1 MTRKMKKINKVLST
15 LVLSTV
21 LAFSFVGPSFARSH
35 PDVDFIDVSHWNSEY
50 GLPLS
55 FYQTIKLG
63 GVQGVVVKVSEGTS
77 YLDPAASVNIANA
90 KQAGLVTSA
99 YHFGRLTSV
108 GDAQAEAKW
117 FDKALQ
123 KVGFNKDTD
132 GYVVLD
138 LEVTSGVTDRAKL
151 TQYANAF
158 IKQMR
163 DLGYSKVD
171 IYSGSHF
178 YNNQLVPSNLII
190 DKPWLA
196 RYSSSYQEP
205 QWSTGRGA
213 WQWSST
219 YKFVGFEHYGLF
231 DVNDDFAGK
240 YTSTVGVESAT
251 PTGEVKHIG
260 SLSLVDYLK
269 SIGKD
274 GSFDARAQ
282 LASQYGISNYTG
294 SAAQN
299 LALLSK
305 LKDGVEPTTTAQ
317 NSKSTTMVTTY
328 TVKSGDTLSEIAA
341 KYKTTVVKLQA
352 LNGIKNANRI
362 YVGQKLKISG
372 MATATTVT
380 TAKYVTVKHGD
391 TVSELALKHGS
402 TIAKIKTWNGLNAKY
417 TIYAGQKLRVK

>member
-1 MTRKMKKINKVLST
+1 MKKMNKYLGT

-21 LAFSFVGPSFARSH
+21 LAFSFVGPSFARSQ
-35 PDVDFIDVSHWNSEY
+35 PDVDFIDVSHWNAEE

-108 GDAQAEAKW
+108 GDAKVEAKW
-117 FDKALQ
+117 FDQALQ

-138 LEVTSGVTDRAKL
+138 LEVTSGITNKTKL
-151 TQYANAF
+151 TEYANAF
-158 IKQMR
+158 IKQMQE
-163 DLGYSKVD
+163 LGYPRVD
-171 IYSGSHF
+171 IYSGSYF
-178 YNNQLVPSNLII
+178 YNSSLNPTGLII
-190 DKPWLA
+190 NKPWLA
-196 RYSSSYQEP
+196 RYSASYQEP
-205 QWSTGRGA
+205 QWSNGKGA

-219 YKFVGFEHYGLF
+219 YKFRGFESYGYF

-269 SIGKD
+269 SVGKD
-274 GSFDARAQ
+274 ASFNARKA
-282 LASQYGISNYTG
+282 LAAQYGISNYTG

-305 LKDGVEPTTTAQ
+305 LKDGVQPTQST
-317 NSKSTTMVTTY
+317 STTTTY
-328 TVKSGDTLSEIAA
+328 TVKRGDTLSGIAA
-341 KYKTTVVKLQA
+341 KYGTTVSKLA
-352 LNGIKNANRI
+352 SLNNIKNVNRI
-362 YVGQKLKISG
+362 YVGQVLKVSG
-372 MATATTVT
+372 TVPTTQYYSV
-380 TAKYVTVKHGD
+380 VSGD
-391 TVSELALKHGS
+391 NLTK
-402 TIAKIKTWNGLNAKY
+402 IAKKYGTTINQLVSLNGIKNPNL
-417 TIYAGQKLRVK
+417 IRVGQKLRVK

>member
-1 MTRKMKKINKVLST
+1 MDQIMKKINKVLST

-21 LAFSFVGPSFARSH
+21 LAFSFVGPSLAAKQ
-35 PDVDFIDVSHWNSEY
+35 PDVDFIDVSHWNSET

-55 FYQTIKLG
+55 FYQTIKAA

-108 GDAQAEAKW
+108 GDAKVEAKW
-117 FDKALQ
+117 FDQALQ

-138 LEVTSGVTDRAKL
+138 LEVTSGITNKTKL
-151 TQYANAF
+151 TEYANAF
-158 IKQMR
+158 IKQMQE
-163 DLGYSKVD
+163 LGYTKVD
-171 IYSGSHF
+171 IYSGSYF
-178 YNNQLVPSNLII
+178 YNTHLNPSNLTI

-196 RYSSSYQEP
+196 RYSSIYQEP
-205 QWSTGRGA
+205 QWSNGKGA

-219 YKFVGFEHYGLF
+219 YKFSGFEHYGFF

-274 GSFDARAQ
+274 SSFNARKQ
-282 LASQYGISNYTG
+282 LAAQYGISNYTG

-305 LKDGVEPTTTAQ
+305 LKDGVQPTQ
-317 NSKSTTMVTTY
+317 STPTPAMTY
-328 TVKSGDTLSEIAA
+328 TVKRGDTLSGIAA
-341 KYKTTVVKLQA
+341 KYGTTVSNLA
-352 LNGIKNANRI
+352 SLNNIKNVNRI
-362 YVGQKLKISG
+362 YVGQVLKIAG
-372 MATATTVT
+372 
-380 TAKYVTVKHGD
+380 
-391 TVSELALKHGS
+391 TVSTQYYTVVSGDNLTK
-402 TIAKIKTWNGLNAKY
+402 IAKRYGTTINQLVAWNNIKNPNK
-417 TIYAGQKLRVK
+417 IYPGQKLRVK

>member
-1 MTRKMKKINKVLST
+1 MKKINKVLST

-21 LAFSFVGPSFARSH
+21 LAFSFAGPSFAARQ
-35 PDVDFIDVSHWNSEY
+35 PDIDFIDVSHWNAEQ

-108 GDAQAEAKW
+108 ADAQAEAKW

-138 LEVTSGVTDRAKL
+138 LEVTSGVTDRVKL

-158 IKQMR
+158 IKQMQE
-163 DLGYSKVD
+163 LGYPRVD

-178 YNNQLVPSNLII
+178 YNSSLNPTGLII
-190 DKPWLA
+190 NKPWLA
-196 RYSSSYQEP
+196 RYSASYQEP
-205 QWSTGRGA
+205 QWSNGKGA

-219 YKFVGFEHYGLF
+219 YKFVGFEHYGFF

-251 PTGEVKHIG
+251 PAGEVKHIG

-274 GSFDARAQ
+274 SSFNARKQ
-282 LASQYGISNYTG
+282 LAAQYGISNYTG

-305 LKDGVEPTTTAQ
+305 LKDGVESARST
-317 NSKSTTMVTTY
+317 STTTTY
-328 TVKSGDTLSEIAA
+328 TVKRGDTLSGIAA
-341 KYKTTVVKLQA
+341 KYGTTVSLA
-352 LNGIKNANRI
+352 SLNNIKNVNRI
-362 YVGQKLKISG
+362 YVGQVLKVSG
-372 MATATTVT
+372 SVSATYHTVVRGDTLWEIARDNRTTV
-380 TAKYVTVKHGD
+380 AN
-391 TVSELALKHGS
+391 LKS
-402 TIAKIKTWNGLNAKY
+402 LNGLKSD
-417 TIYAGQKLRVK
+417 TIYPGQKLRVK

>member
-1 MTRKMKKINKVLST
+1 MTRVMKKINKVLST

-21 LAFSFVGPSFARSH
+21 LAFSFVAPSFAAKQ
-35 PDVDFIDVSHWNSEY
+35 PDIDFIDVSHWNAEE

-158 IKQMR
+158 IKQMQE
-163 DLGYSKVD
+163 LGYTKVD
-171 IYSGSHF
+171 IYSGSYF
-178 YNNQLVPSNLII
+178 YNTHLNPSNLTI

-196 RYSSSYQEP
+196 RYSSIYQEP
-205 QWSTGRGA
+205 QWSNGKGA

-219 YKFVGFEHYGLF
+219 YKFRGFESYGYF

-240 YTSTVGVESAT
+240 YTSTNGVESAT

-269 SIGKD
+269 SVGKD
-274 GSFDARAQ
+274 ASFNARKA
-282 LASQYGISNYTG
+282 LAAQYGISNYTG

-305 LKDGVEPTTTAQ
+305 LKDGVQPTQST
-317 NSKSTTMVTTY
+317 STTTTY
-328 TVKSGDTLSEIAA
+328 TVKRGDTLSGIAA
-341 KYKTTVVKLQA
+341 KYGTTVSNLASLNNIKNVNRIYVGRVLKIAGTVSTPQYYTVVSGDNLTKIA
-352 LNGIKNANRI
+352 KKFGTTVNVLVNLNGIKNPNLIR
-362 YVGQKLKISG
+362 V
-372 MATATTVT
+372 
-380 TAKYVTVKHGD
+380 
-391 TVSELALKHGS
+391 
-402 TIAKIKTWNGLNAKY
+402 
-417 TIYAGQKLRVK
+417 GQKLRVK

>member
-1 MTRKMKKINKVLST
+1 MVQIMKKINKVLST

-21 LAFSFVGPSFARSH
+21 LAFSFVGPSFAAKQ
-35 PDVDFIDVSHWNSEY
+35 PDIDFIDVSHWNAEQ

-108 GDAQAEAKW
+108 VDAQAEARW
-117 FDKALQ
+117 FDQALK

-138 LEVTSGVTDRAKL
+138 LEVTSGVTNKAKL
-151 TQYANAF
+151 TEFANAF
-158 IKQMR
+158 IKQMQE
-163 DLGYSKVD
+163 LGYTKVD
-171 IYSGSHF
+171 IYSGSYF
-178 YNNQLVPSNLII
+178 YNTHLNPSNLTI

-196 RYSSSYQEP
+196 RYSSYQEP
-205 QWSTGRGA
+205 QWSNGKGA

-219 YKFVGFEHYGLF
+219 YKFRGFESYGYF

-240 YTSTVGVESAT
+240 YTSTNGVESAT

-274 GSFDARAQ
+274 SSFNARKQ
-282 LASQYGISNYTG
+282 LAAQYGISNYTG

-305 LKDGVEPTTTAQ
+305 LKDGVQPTQSTPKTT
-317 NSKSTTMVTTY
+317 TTY
-328 TVKSGDTLSEIAA
+328 TVKRGDTLSGIAA
-341 KYKTTVVKLQA
+341 QYGTTVSNLA
-352 LNGIKNANRI
+352 SLNNIKNVNRI
-362 YVGQKLKISG
+362 YVGQVLKVNG
-372 MATATTVT
+372 TANGSNSAKYHKVVAGDNLTKIAKKFGTTVN
-380 TAKYVTVKHGD
+380 
-391 TVSELALKHGS
+391 ALVNLNG
-402 TIAKIKTWNGLNAKY
+402 IKNPNL
-417 TIYAGQKLRVK
+417 IRVGQKLRVK

>member
-1 MTRKMKKINKVLST
+1 MKKINKVLST

-21 LAFSFVGPSFARSH
+21 LAFSFAGPSFAAKQ
-35 PDVDFIDVSHWNSEY
+35 PDIDFIDVSHWNSEE

-63 GVQGVVVKVSEGTS
+63 GVQGVVIKVSEGTS

-219 YKFVGFEHYGLF
+219 YKFVGFEHYGFF

-240 YTSTVGVESAT
+240 YTSTNGVESAT
-251 PTGEVKHIG
+251 PVGKVKHIG

-274 GSFDARAQ
+274 ASFNARAQ

-305 LKDGVEPTTTAQ
+305 LKDGVQPTQST
-317 NSKSTTMVTTY
+317 STTTTY
-328 TVKSGDTLSEIAA
+328 TVKRGDTLSGIAA
-341 KYKTTVVKLQA
+341 KYNTSVGRLVA
-352 LNGIKNANRI
+352 LNNIKNANFI
-362 YVGQKLKISG
+362 KVGQVLKISG
-372 MATATTVT
+372 AAATTSTGKTYHKVV
-380 TAKYVTVKHGD
+380 AGD
-391 TVSELALKHGS
+391 TVSELAKKYGS
-402 TIAKIKTWNGLNAKY
+402 TIAQIKYWNGLNSKY
-417 TIYAGQKLRVK
+417 TIYVGKTIRVK

>member
-1 MTRKMKKINKVLST
+1 MTRVMKKINKVLST

-21 LAFSFVGPSFARSH
+21 LAFSFAGPSFAAKQ
-35 PDVDFIDVSHWNSEY
+35 PDIDFIDVSHWNAEQ

-117 FDKALQ
+117 FDNALQ

-163 DLGYSKVD
+163 ELGYPRVD
-171 IYSGSHF
+171 IYSGSYF
-178 YNNQLVPSNLII
+178 YNSSLNPTGLII
-190 DKPWLA
+190 NKPWLA
-196 RYSSSYQEP
+196 RYSASYQEP
-205 QWSTGRGA
+205 QWSNGKGA

-219 YKFVGFEHYGLF
+219 YKFSGFEHYGFF

-240 YTSTVGVESAT
+240 YTSTNGVESAT
-251 PTGEVKHIG
+251 PVGEVKHIG

-274 GSFDARAQ
+274 SSFNARKA
-282 LASQYGISNYTG
+282 LAAQYGISNYTG

-305 LKDGVEPTTTAQ
+305 LKDGVQPAQ
-317 NSKSTTMVTTY
+317 QSAPSITTTY
-328 TVKSGDTLSEIAA
+328 TVKRGDTLWGIAQ
-341 KYKTTVVKLQA
+341 KYGMTVAELKSLNGLTSDIIHPGQQLKVSGSATYHTVVKGDTLWDIA
-352 LNGIKNANRI
+352 RKYGTTVDRIKSLNG
-362 YVGQKLKISG
+362 LKS
-372 MATATTVT
+372 
-380 TAKYVTVKHGD
+380 D
-391 TVSELALKHGS
+391 
-402 TIAKIKTWNGLNAKY
+402 
-417 TIYAGQKLRVK
+417 TIYPGQKLRVR

>member
-1 MTRKMKKINKVLST
+1 MKKINKVLST

-21 LAFSFVGPSFARSH
+21 LAFSFVGPSFAAKQ
-35 PDVDFIDVSHWNSEY
+35 PDIDFIDVSHWNAEQ

-108 GDAQAEAKW
+108 VDAQAEARW
-117 FDKALQ
+117 FDQALK

-138 LEVTSGVTDRAKL
+138 LEVTSGVTNKAKL
-151 TQYANAF
+151 TEFANAF
-158 IKQMR
+158 IKQMQE
-163 DLGYSKVD
+163 LGYPRVD

-178 YNNQLVPSNLII
+178 YNSSLNPTGLII
-190 DKPWLA
+190 NKPWLA
-196 RYSSSYQEP
+196 RYSASYQEP
-205 QWSTGRGA
+205 QWSNGKGA

-219 YKFVGFEHYGLF
+219 YKFRGFESYGYF

-240 YTSTVGVESAT
+240 YTSIKGVESAT

-269 SIGKD
+269 SVGKD
-274 GSFDARAQ
+274 ASFNARKQ
-282 LASQYGISNYTG
+282 LAAQYGISNYTG

-305 LKDGVEPTTTAQ
+305 LKDGVQPTQSTPNTT
-317 NSKSTTMVTTY
+317 TTY
-328 TVKSGDTLSEIAA
+328 TVKRGDTLSGIAA
-341 KYKTTVVKLQA
+341 KYGTTVSNLA
-352 LNGIKNANRI
+352 SLNNIKNVNRI
-362 YVGQKLKISG
+362 YVGQVLKVSGSVSATYHTVVRGDTLWEIARDNSMTVAKLKS
-372 MATATTVT
+372 
-380 TAKYVTVKHGD
+380 
-391 TVSELALKHGS
+391 L
-402 TIAKIKTWNGLNAKY
+402 NGLKSDL
-417 TIYAGQKLRVK
+417 IYPGQKMRIK

>member
-1 MTRKMKKINKVLST
+1 MTRVMKKINKVLST

-21 LAFSFVGPSFARSH
+21 LAFSFVAPSFAAKQ
-35 PDVDFIDVSHWNSEY
+35 PDIDFIDVSHWNAEE

-219 YKFVGFEHYGLF
+219 YKFVGFEHYGFF

-240 YTSTVGVESAT
+240 YTSTNGVESAT
-251 PTGEVKHIG
+251 PVGKVKHIG

-274 GSFDARAQ
+274 ASFNARAQ

-305 LKDGVEPTTTAQ
+305 LKDGVQPTQSTPNTT
-317 NSKSTTMVTTY
+317 TTY
-328 TVKSGDTLSEIAA
+328 TVKRGDTLSGIAA
-341 KYKTTVVKLQA
+341 KYGTTVSNLA
-352 LNGIKNANRI
+352 SLNNIKNVNRI
-362 YVGQKLKISG
+362 YVGQVLKIAG
-372 MATATTVT
+372 
-380 TAKYVTVKHGD
+380 
-391 TVSELALKHGS
+391 TVSTQYYTVVSGDNLTK
-402 TIAKIKTWNGLNAKY
+402 IAKRYGTTINQLVAWNNIKNPNK
-417 TIYAGQKLRVK
+417 IYPGQKLRVK

>member
-1 MTRKMKKINKVLST
+1 MVQIMKKINKVLST

-21 LAFSFVGPSFARSH
+21 LAFSFAGPSFAAKQ
-35 PDVDFIDVSHWNSEY
+35 PDVDFIDVSHWNAEQ

-55 FYQTIKLG
+55 FYQTIKAS

-108 GDAQAEAKW
+108 ADAKAEAKW
-117 FDKALQ
+117 FDQALK

-138 LEVTSGVTDRAKL
+138 LEVTSGITNKTKL
-151 TQYANAF
+151 TEYANAF
-158 IKQMR
+158 IKQMQE
-163 DLGYSKVD
+163 LGYTKVD
-171 IYSGSHF
+171 IYSGSYF
-178 YNNQLVPSNLII
+178 YNTHLNPSSLTI

-196 RYSSSYQEP
+196 RYSSIYQEP
-205 QWSTGRGA
+205 QWSNGKGA

-219 YKFVGFEHYGLF
+219 YKFSGFEHYGFF

-269 SIGKD
+269 SVGKD
-274 GSFDARAQ
+274 ASFNARKA
-282 LASQYGISNYTG
+282 LAAQYGISNYTG
-294 SAAQN
+294 TAAQN

-305 LKDGVEPTTTAQ
+305 LKDGVQPTQST
-317 NSKSTTMVTTY
+317 STTTTY
-328 TVKSGDTLSEIAA
+328 TVKRGDTLSGIAA
-341 KYKTTVVKLQA
+341 KYNTTFSKLA
-352 LNGIKNANRI
+352 SLNNIKNVNRI
-362 YVGQKLKISG
+362 YVGQVLKVSG
-372 MATATTVT
+372 TVPTTQYYSV
-380 TAKYVTVKHGD
+380 VSGD
-391 TVSELALKHGS
+391 NLTK
-402 TIAKIKTWNGLNAKY
+402 IAKKYGTTINQLVSLNGIKNPNL
-417 TIYAGQKLRVK
+417 IRVGQKLRVK